1 MSDAPSSTATS
12 PSTRSGGAAQGPRS
26 RPEFRN
32 IGIGDITR
40 YRMPMAA
47 IVSILHRISGA
58 LMFLVGIPVM
68 LYLFQNSLRSEV
80 SFERYL
86 SAVSSFPAKLV
97 LLVLLWALIHH
108 LLAGIRFL
116 LLDLHIGVD
125 KPRSAASA
133 KSVLI
138 ISVVLT
144 LLVALRLFGAF

>member
-1 MSDAPSSTATS
+1 MPDAPSSMTTS
-12 PSTRSGGAAQGPRS
+12 PSANAGGGAQGQRQ
-26 RPEFRN
+26 RREFRN

-58 LMFLVGIPVM
+58 LMFLVGIPV
-68 LYLFQNSLRSEV
+68 LLWLFQSSLRSEV

-86 SAVSSFPAKLV
+86 SAVSSFPARLV

-116 LLDLHIGVD
+116 LLDMHIGID

-133 KSVLI
+133 KVVLI
-138 ISVVLT
+138 ASVVLT